1 MGKIKLPNNWNPRAY
16 QRPLW
21 DYLEE
26 GGRHAVAVWHRR
38 SGKDDVALHRTCI
51 AAHERVGN
59 YWHMLPEYSHA
70 RKAIW
75 DAINP
80 NSGMRRVDEA
90 FPVAIRK
97 STNNQEMKIELKSG
111 SIWQLVGSDNFNALI
126 GSPPI
131 GIVYSE
137 WAVANPKSH
146 GYLRPI
152 LAENNGW
159 SLFIYTSRG
168 YNHGFTTYEA
178 ARKDPKSFAQRLTVE
193 NTGVFSDETL
203 ESERRAYLAE
213 YGVNDGDALYRQE
226 FFCDFSASNIGAIL
240 GRYVEQ
246 AELAGRINEE
256 VEYDSAGAAVEI
268 SADIGF
274 RDTAAWW
281 FWQPRYDGFA
291 LIDYDE
297 DSGIDAQG
305 WIPRLEGTLTGEL
318 DAETTETMKRRRGY
332 KLAKIHLPH
341 DATHKTFAWRHSVYE
356 QFSTH
361 FGFSRIGTVPISA
374 KTDRIN
380 AGRVL
385 MPLSH
390 FNRTRCEAGLS
401 ALRSWSFQ
409 FDDER
414 KVFSKEPLH
423 DWSSHGSDAYTYG
436 AQVMRERKMPKK
448 PRAAVK
454 TPRPHTYDWALEKN
468 GKRLSTY
475 KID

>member
-1 MGKIKLPNNWNPRAY
+1 MAKIRLPNNWDPRAY

-21 DYLEE
+21 DYLEA

-80 NSGMRRVDEA
+80 NSGLRRVDEA
-90 FPVAIRK
+90 FPLAIRR

-178 ARKDPKSFAQRLTVE
+178 ARKDHKSFAQRLTVDD
-193 NTGVFSDETL
+193 TSVFNRETL
-203 ESERRAYLAE
+203 ESELISLSM
-213 YGVNDGDALYRQE
+213 ALMMATRFIVRSSFATSPHQTSAR
-226 FFCDFSASNIGAIL
+226 FSGA
-240 GRYVEQ
+240 
-246 AELAGRINEE
+246 
-256 VEYDSAGAAVEI
+256 
-268 SADIGF
+268 
-274 RDTAAWW
+274 
-281 FWQPRYDGFA
+281 
-291 LIDYDE
+291 
-297 DSGIDAQG
+297 
-305 WIPRLEGTLTGEL
+305 
-318 DAETTETMKRRRGY
+318 M
-332 KLAKIHLPH
+332 
-341 DATHKTFAWRHSVYE
+341 
-356 QFSTH
+356 
-361 FGFSRIGTVPISA
+361 
-374 KTDRIN
+374 
-380 AGRVL
+380 
-385 MPLSH
+385 
-390 FNRTRCEAGLS
+390 
-401 ALRSWSFQ
+401 WS
-409 FDDER
+409 
-414 KVFSKEPLH
+414 
-423 DWSSHGSDAYTYG
+423 
-436 AQVMRERKMPKK
+436 
-448 PRAAVK
+448 
-454 TPRPHTYDWALEKN
+454 
-468 GKRLSTY
+468 RLSCPAGSLMMSNT
-475 KID
+475 ILTARL